1 MYPYEGQP
9 IDAALDENGQPAI
22 HSSYPQAAN
31 FDLDYQQPQHTTP
44 SYFLNVPGPASQ
56 GSGLGNQTSPS
67 ALFPYTPESLS
78 DPNYPG
84 GASQFVFPDP
94 QFVDDPSTSFV
105 DDPSTASINNQFQ
118 FTLDPPVGYHLMYN
132 PFSIPHQESR
142 LPHQFPQHYPM
153 FPPPIVSF
161 DGTSTLAPGSVDIG
175 PLREPVHLGESLS
188 LGDSVQI
195 KEPLPPCPSGSQ
207 NPQPPERSFEFK
219 HWPYPCVRP
228 KLRGLTSV
236 QGAASSTA
244 SLRSSRISPLVY
256 NSRSRIHRKIFEDA
270 REELIRSSLRTGP
283 FLTEHERKSAA
294 QDALLLAANAIDEV
308 HGSRWSAENLTAFYK
323 SFTALPSADIMS
335 TCKKTTRAVVEISMA
350 QDLIGDPLHPF
361 KYIFGNDSGDQVVLE
376 YRLGSAV
383 AVECAL
389 QELASGRPNMSID
402 FGVHNFKHRYN
413 SLLEYIRDHIKP
425 NAELSARWEA
435 FKTRVAASYYGYG
448 TSILYESHPYC
459 DEVALKIRDH
469 FQKTILIT
477 IIWVTNESNTRS
489 SVIPERSSGWLMSH
503 LISCASIKLPLCK
516 EMLRPDSFSL
526 SEKSCIRKN
535 QRRHQWDYLGKMGT

>member
-9 IDAALDENGQPAI
+9 VDAALNENGQPAI

-56 GSGLGNQTSPS
+56 GSGLGDQTSPS

-105 DDPSTASINNQFQ
+105 DDPSTSFIDDPSTSFVDDPSTSFVDDPSTASVNNQFQ
-118 FTLDPPVGYHLMYN
+118 FTLDPPVGYHPMYN
-132 PFSIPHQESR
+132 PFAIPHQESG

-195 KEPLPPCPSGSQ
+195 REPPPPCPSGSQ

-219 HWPYPCVRP
+219 HWPYPRVRP

-236 QGAASSTA
+236 QVGF
-244 SLRSSRISPLVY
+244 
-256 NSRSRIHRKIFEDA
+256 H
-270 REELIRSSLRTGP
+270 
-283 FLTEHERKSAA
+283 H
-294 QDALLLAANAIDEV
+294 
-308 HGSRWSAENLTAFYK
+308 
-323 SFTALPSADIMS
+323 
-335 TCKKTTRAVVEISMA
+335 
-350 QDLIGDPLHPF
+350 
-361 KYIFGNDSGDQVVLE
+361 
-376 YRLGSAV
+376 
-383 AVECAL
+383 
-389 QELASGRPNMSID
+389 
-402 FGVHNFKHRYN
+402 
-413 SLLEYIRDHIKP
+413 
-425 NAELSARWEA
+425 
-435 FKTRVAASYYGYG
+435 
-448 TSILYESHPYC
+448 
-459 DEVALKIRDH
+459 
-469 FQKTILIT
+469 
-477 IIWVTNESNTRS
+477 
-489 SVIPERSSGWLMSH
+489 
-503 LISCASIKLPLCK
+503 
-516 EMLRPDSFSL
+516 
-526 SEKSCIRKN
+526 
-535 QRRHQWDYLGKMGT
+535 DYL